1 MDCFLGRFLPRFFYC
16 ETILFQ
22 WFSWIIIS
30 YLIYYSIT
38 HDIDICLFEQG
49 LFIMDII
56 NNLGLKSVNS
66 INRDLNFPT
75 SGIRVGTL

>member
-1 MDCFLGRFLPRFFYC
+1 MY
-16 ETILFQ
+16 
-22 WFSWIIIS
+22 
-30 YLIYYSIT
+30 
-38 HDIDICLFEQG
+38 DIDICLFEQG